1 METNRGECTEGGAAA
16 LRAIAAARA
25 GGQQKSADRTVAGIG
40 GGSNHFAQGFRAKMG
55 ASGIRTDRLRTN
67 AGAGFDV
74 DGEMGQET
82 QKDHAKKNG
91 KESRLE
97 EITRGRLVLGDGLGF
112 YFRCRE
118 RVLRSRM
125 ECTQPLRLGVHSGPE
140 VLRGRSDRRRDRP
153 EVGSQAI
160 PSRHTA

>member
-55 ASGIRTDRLRTN
+55 TSGIRTDRLWTN

-74 DGEMGQET
+74 DGEMGQKT
-82 QKDHAKKNG
+82 QKDHATENG

-97 EITRGRLVLGDGLGF
+97 EIIRGRPVAGGRIRF

-118 RVLRSRM
+118 RVLRIRM
-125 ECTQPLRLGVHSGPE
+125 ACTRRLHPGAHSARG
-140 VLRGRSDRRRDRP
+140 VLR
-153 EVGSQAI
+153 
-160 PSRHTA
+160 